1 MLDARTPWKFYAPPH
16 AAIAIT
22 LMAAPKLPQLAK
34 VALALGGSSAGAVA
48 LVQLLGAGA
57 RTRSLAA
64 GVAHLFMLLTGNV
77 NPAGGPFSVL
87 FVDGGPNQAL
97 HAHSWKY
104 VLTPG
109 ISGAVVLLIIAFLKI
124 QIMKAVRKAVAPA
137 AKES

>member
-22 LMAAPKLPQLAK
+22 LMAAPKLHLAK
-34 VALALGGSSAGAVA
+34 VVLALGGSCAGAVT

-97 HAHSWKY
+97 HAHRWKY

-109 ISGAVVLLIIAFLKI
+109 ISGAIVLLIIAFLKI
-124 QIMKAVRKAVAPA
+124 QIMKVVRKAVAPA
-137 AKES
+137 KES